1 MGKLISK
8 KGGSIMQ
15 RKDKRQSEELV
26 DKRALQKQEQVTK
39 NTLTDRNRIPD
50 EQNAW
55 KETQNQ
61 YR

>member
-1 MGKLISK
+1 MGNLMNKE
-8 KGGSIMQ
+8 GGWTMQ
-15 RKDKRQSEELV
+15 RNEKSRTEEQIEKKQL
-26 DKRALQKQEQVTK
+26 KKQEQVTK

-55 KETQNQ
+55 KETQSQ

>member
-1 MGKLISK
+1 MGNLMSK
-8 KGGSIMQ
+8 EGGWTMQ
-15 RKDKRQSEELV
+15 RNEKSRTEEQIEKKQL
-26 DKRALQKQEQVTK
+26 KKQEQVTK

-55 KETQNQ
+55 KETQSQ